1 MFAPVSIAGEEP
13 ILEHESIDEHAEHL
27 LGGYAQSK
35 WVAEKLVTLA
45 RSRGLPVAI
54 YRPGRITGHSQTGTW
69 RFEDLMCRMII
80 GCIQLG
86 YVPALIADERVE
98 MTPVDYVSQAIV
110 ALSRRKASLGQAF
123 HLFNPVTVSVSS
135 LVTWVN
141 ELGYPVQQTTYEA
154 WLDELT
160 RATEGEASAENALAP
175 LAPLFPKE
183 GPQEQRAVQVP
194 RRPFDNRNALLEL
207 AGTSIICPRIDA
219 RLLATYLSYLV
230 RSGFLP
236 AVR

>member
-1 MFAPVSIAGEEP
+1 
-13 ILEHESIDEHAEHL
+13 
-27 LGGYAQSK
+27 
-35 WVAEKLVTLA
+35 
-45 RSRGLPVAI
+45 
-54 YRPGRITGHSQTGTW
+54 
-69 RFEDLMCRMII
+69 MCKMII

-123 HLFNPVTVSVSS
+123 HLFNPATISVSS

-141 ELGYPVQQTTYEA
+141 ELGYPVQQTTYET
-154 WLDELT
+154 WLNELT
-160 RATEGEASAENALAP
+160 RATEGEASTENALAP
-175 LAPLFPKE
+175 LVPLFPKE
-183 GPQEQRAVQVP
+183 GPEEQREEQVP
-194 RRPFDNRNALLEL
+194 RRPFDNRNALLGL
-207 AGTSIICPRIDA
+207 AGTSITCPQVDA

-236 AVR
+236 ALHPADMH